1 MSALEGKSRYAVQ
14 VEPLP
19 LLTLSRHEGA
29 AIPQRNRLLP
39 HRRCAIVSVRSTGGN
54 GPVKR
59 RELIRL
65 LGGAAVAW
73 PLSTRAQQPDRI
85 RRVGVLIG
93 LAEDDPDAK
102 ARLGALRQGLEKLGW
117 SEGRNIHLEVRFT
130 LPTNEQQVQVLVKEL
145 LAVSPD
151 VVVAQSTALTSAF
164 RRESRNVPIVFIAVG
179 DPIGAGFIANLAR
192 PGSNLTGLTLYDGSV
207 TGKWLE
213 MLKEIDPRVT
223 RAAFIINPKTSS
235 FPLLA
240 RETETMA
247 QSLAIE
253 LTLSTIENAGDI
265 GRVIESFASLPNGGL
280 VFPPNATT
288 TANRDLIVALAARYR
303 LPAVYAWR
311 EFVTAGGLL
320 SYGTNFVELFRQTA
334 FYVDRILRGSLP
346 AELPVQAPTRY
357 EMVLNLKTAKA
368 LDLTVPAGLL
378 AAVDEVIE

>member
-1 MSALEGKSRYAVQ
+1 VRRRHFI
-14 VEPLP
+14 
-19 LLTLSRHEGA
+19 TL
-29 AIPQRNRLLP
+29 I
-39 HRRCAIVSVRSTGGN
+39 
-54 GPVKR
+54 
-59 RELIRL
+59 
-65 LGGAAVAW
+65 GGAAAGW
-73 PLSTRAQQPDRI
+73 PLAARAQQPDRI
-85 RRVGVLIG
+85 RRVGVLVG
-93 LAEDDPDAK
+93 LAEDDPESQP
-102 ARLGALRQGLEKLGW
+102 RLAAFRQGLERLGW
-117 SEGRNIHLEVRFT
+117 SEGRNIHLDVRFV
-130 LPTNEQQVQVLVKEL
+130 LPTNEQQAQMLAKEL
-145 LAVSPD
+145 LAVTPD
-151 VVVAQSTALTSAF
+151 VVVAQTTALTAAF
-164 RRESRNVPIVFIAVG
+164 RRENRNVPIVFIAVG

-192 PGSNLTGLTLYDGSV
+192 PGGNLTGLTLYDGSV

-311 EFVTAGGLL
+311 EFVAAGGLL
-320 SYGTNFVELFRQTA
+320 SYGTNFVELFRQIA
-334 FYVDRILRGSLP
+334 SYVDRILRGSLP

-378 AAVDEVIE
+378 TAVDEVIE

>member
-1 MSALEGKSRYAVQ
+1 MR
-14 VEPLP
+14 
-19 LLTLSRHEGA
+19 
-29 AIPQRNRLLP
+29 
-39 HRRCAIVSVRSTGGN
+39 
-54 GPVKR
+54 R
-59 RELIRL
+59 REFIAL
-65 LGGAAVAW
+65 LGGAAAW
-73 PLSTRAQQPDRI
+73 PLSAQAQRPDQI
-85 RRVGVLIG
+85 RHVGVLMG
-93 LAEDDPDAK
+93 LAEDDPDSK
-102 ARLGALRQGLEKLGW
+102 SRLGAFRQGLEKLGW
-117 SEGRNIHLEVRFT
+117 SEGRNIHLDVRFV
-130 LPTNEQQVQVLVKEL
+130 LPANEQQVQILVKEL
-145 LAVSPD
+145 LALSPD
-151 VVVAQSTALTSAF
+151 VVVAQTTALTAAF

-207 TGKWLE
+207 AGKWLE

-235 FPLLA
+235 FPLVA

-247 QSLAIE
+247 RSLAIE

-288 TANRDLIVALAARYR
+288 TANRDLIVALAARHR

-334 FYVDRILRGSLP
+334 SYVDRILRGSSP
-346 AELPVQAPTRY
+346 ADLPVQAPTRY
-357 EMVLNLKTAKA
+357 ETVLNLKTAKA

>member
-1 MSALEGKSRYAVQ
+1 MR
-14 VEPLP
+14 
-19 LLTLSRHEGA
+19 
-29 AIPQRNRLLP
+29 
-39 HRRCAIVSVRSTGGN
+39 
-54 GPVKR
+54 R
-59 RELIRL
+59 REFITLI
-65 LGGAAVAW
+65 GSAAAW
-73 PLSTRAQQPDRI
+73 PLSARAQRPDQTH
-85 RRVGVLIG
+85 RVGVLIG
-93 LAEDDPDAK
+93 LAEDDPDSK
-102 ARLGALRQGLEKLGW
+102 ARLGAFREGLDKLGW
-117 SEGRNIHLEVRFT
+117 SEGRNIHLDVRFV
-130 LPTNEQQVQVLVKEL
+130 LPANEQQVQILVKEL
-145 LAVSPD
+145 LALSPD
-151 VVVAQSTALTSAF
+151 VVVAQTTALTAAF
-164 RRESRNVPIVFIAVG
+164 RRENRNVPIVFVAVG

-192 PGSNLTGLTLYDGSV
+192 PGGNLTGLTLYDSSV

-240 RETETMA
+240 RETEIMA
-247 QSLAIE
+247 RSLAIE

-265 GRVIESFASLPNGGL
+265 GRVIESFAGLPNGGL

-334 FYVDRILRGSLP
+334 SYVDRILRGSSP
-346 AELPVQAPTRY
+346 TDLPVQAPTRY
-357 EMVLNLKTAKA
+357 ETVLNLKTAKA

-378 AAVDEVIE
+378 AAADEVIE

>member
-1 MSALEGKSRYAVQ
+1 
-14 VEPLP
+14 
-19 LLTLSRHEGA
+19 
-29 AIPQRNRLLP
+29 
-39 HRRCAIVSVRSTGGN
+39 
-54 GPVKR
+54 
-59 RELIRL
+59 LIRL
-65 LGGAAVAW
+65 LGAAVAW
-73 PLSTRAQQPDRI
+73 PLSARAQQSDRI

-117 SEGRNIHLEVRFT
+117 SEGRNIHLEVRFA
-130 LPTNEQQVQVLVKEL
+130 LPTDEQQVQVLVKEL
-145 LAVSPD
+145 LAISPD
-151 VVVAQSTALTSAF
+151 VVVAQTTALTAAF
-164 RRESRNVPIVFIAVG
+164 RRESPNVPIVFVAVG

-207 TGKWLE
+207 AGKWLE

-223 RAAFIINPKTSS
+223 RATFIINPKTST

-247 QSLAIE
+247 KSLAIE
-253 LTLSTIENAGDI
+253 LTLSTIESAGDI

-288 TANRDLIVALAARYR
+288 TANRDLIVTLAARYR

-320 SYGTNFVELFRQTA
+320 SYGTDFVELFRQA
-334 FYVDRILRGSLP
+334 AYYVDRILRGSSP
-346 AELPVQAPTRY
+346 AELPVQTPTRY
-357 EMVLNLKTAKA
+357 ETVLNLKTARA
-368 LDLTVPAGLL
+368 LDLTVPAALL

>member
-1 MSALEGKSRYAVQ
+1 MR
-14 VEPLP
+14 
-19 LLTLSRHEGA
+19 
-29 AIPQRNRLLP
+29 
-39 HRRCAIVSVRSTGGN
+39 
-54 GPVKR
+54 R
-59 RELIRL
+59 REFITLI
-65 LGGAAVAW
+65 GSAAAW
-73 PLSTRAQQPDRI
+73 PLSARAQRPDQI
-85 RRVGVLIG
+85 RRVGVLVG

-117 SEGRNIHLEVRFT
+117 SEGRNIHLDVRYV
-130 LPTNEQQVQVLVKEL
+130 LPADEQRAQMLAKEL
-145 LAVSPD
+145 LAAGPD
-151 VVVAQSTALTSAF
+151 VVVAQTTALTAAF
-164 RRESRNVPIVFIAVG
+164 RRENRNVPIVFIAVG
-179 DPIGAGFIANLAR
+179 DPIGAGFIASLAR

-213 MLKEIDPRVT
+213 MLKEIDPRIT

-235 FPLLA
+235 FPLPA

-247 QSLAIE
+247 RSLGIE
-253 LTLSTIENAGDI
+253 FTLSTIENAGDI
-265 GRVIESFASLPNGGL
+265 GRVMESFAGLPNGGL

-303 LPAVYAWR
+303 LPAAYAWR

-334 FYVDRILRGSLP
+334 SYVDRILHGSSP
-346 AELPVQAPTRY
+346 ADLPVQAPTRY
-357 EMVLNLKTAKA
+357 EAVLNLKTAKA

>member
-1 MSALEGKSRYAVQ
+1 MR
-14 VEPLP
+14 
-19 LLTLSRHEGA
+19 
-29 AIPQRNRLLP
+29 
-39 HRRCAIVSVRSTGGN
+39 
-54 GPVKR
+54 R
-59 RELIRL
+59 REFITL

-73 PLSTRAQQPDRI
+73 PLSAHAQQPDRI

-93 LAEDDPDAK
+93 LAEDDPDAN

-117 SEGRNIHLEVRFT
+117 SEGRNIHLEARFA

-151 VVVAQSTALTSAF
+151 VVVAQTTALTAAF
-164 RRESRNVPIVFIAVG
+164 RRESRNVPIVFVAVG

-207 TGKWLE
+207 AGKWLE
-213 MLKEIDPRVT
+213 MLKEIDRRVT
-223 RAAFIINPKTSS
+223 RVTFIINPKTSS

-247 QSLAIE
+247 KSLAIE
-253 LTLSTIENAGDI
+253 LTLSTIESAGDI

-320 SYGTNFVELFRQTA
+320 SYGTDFVDLFRQTA
-334 FYVDRILRGSLP
+334 SYVDRILRGSAP

-357 EMVLNLKTAKA
+357 QTVLNLKTAMA
-368 LDLTVPAGLL
+368 LDLTVPASLL
-378 AAVDEVIE
+378 VAADEVIQ